1 MVEGVL
7 EQNDLIVDKIIKTGK
22 EGPVKALVGKV
33 MKVSNRKGDPLRIKS
48 LIEDAIE

>member
-1 MVEGVL
+1 M
-7 EQNDLIVDKIIKTGK
+7 IVDKIIKSGK

-33 MKVSNRKGDPLRIKS
+33 MKVTNRKGDPLRIKS